1 MLKYGP
7 CLIKCF
13 LQNEKILIFGEMAA
27 AQRLL
32 GFALYRKI
40 PIYKKRTKFVTNIL
54 ANLYKSMVSYPIYL
68 KFGIYNP

>member
-1 MLKYGP
+1 MLILRGQGQISTFDIMLKYVP

-13 LQNEKILIFGEMAA
+13 LQNEKILIFGEMVA

-40 PIYKKRTKFVTNIL
+40 PIYKKRTQFFT
-54 ANLYKSMVSYPIYL
+54 
-68 KFGIYNP
+68 